1 MNMVQLLLPLWS
13 NSGERFPKY
22 LFDQVSKELMDE
34 FSGLTAHTQAP
45 ASGLWEEDDGKTVH
59 DEIIIYEV
67 MVERLDVLWWS
78 EYRRLLE
85 GRFIQNKLIIRSY
98 AIIIL

>member
-1 MNMVQLLLPLWS
+1 MIQLLLPLWS
-13 NSGERFPKY
+13 NSGERFPRH
-22 LFDQVSKELMDE
+22 LFDQVSKELIDR

-45 ASGLWEEDDGKTVH
+45 ASGLWEEEGGKIAH

-67 MVERLDVLWWS
+67 MADKLDLPWWS

-85 GRFIQNKLIIRSY
+85 TRFQQNKLVIR
-98 AIIIL
+98 AQEINIL

>member
-13 NSGERFPKY
+13 NSGERFPKRI
-22 LFDQVSKELMDE
+22 FDQVSKELIDE
-34 FSGLTAHTQAP
+34 FSGLTAHAQAP

-67 MVERLDVLWWS
+67 MVENLDLKWWTD
-78 EYRRLLE
+78 YRRLLE
-85 GRFIQNKLIIRSY
+85 TRFKQDTLIIR
-98 AIIIL
+98 AQEITIL

>member
-13 NSGERFPKY
+13 NSGERFRRN
-22 LFDQVSKELMDE
+22 LFDQVTKELMDR
-34 FSGLTAHTQAP
+34 FSGLTTHTQAP
-45 ASGLWEEDDGKTVH
+45 ASGLWEEDDGKTIH

-67 MVERLDVLWWS
+67 MVESLDLPWWS

-85 GRFIQNKLIIRSY
+85 TRFEQNKLIIRAY
-98 AIIIL
+98 AISIL